1 MSAPPK
7 PEPPVRFRPRALV
20 LLVSGAALA
29 VAAIASHDSIPLL
42 LAVPLLFGPVA
53 AGLGAARGIGGYRS
67 HWSVDGSRE
76 AVEITGRLARSPSG
90 RTAGVFS
97 DLLPAA
103 NRSSSANRPRWR
115 RLPRVWPSGCTG
127 PRPYPCLISV
137 ARPALVWRDP
147 LGLVE
152 RDVPVEGEAIR
163 VQRFPPE
170 LARAARAPLRRTT
183 PLPGEVRARQLGPSG
198 EFFGIRPYGSG
209 DTVRQV
215 NWTATAR
222 AGRMLAND
230 FRVERTGDLLIVV
243 DLRPSSLGPEVDA
256 RLASVACAGAYGL
269 AQSFLE
275 QKARVGLAAVF
286 GEYLTAIP
294 LGSGRRQRYRIL
306 RALQAATVGEVAG
319 PSERLAVSLR
329 RYFPPGVTTALLSP
343 LADDDS
349 TLVLP
354 HLRRRG
360 FPAFVLSPSP
370 VTLLAPS
377 AAAPSEDDRRALRLL
392 SLVRRRRVADAWSE
406 APVVDWDDY
415 WSLAALTSF
424 FARPPAGGRAH
435 DPGRRLVAAGVRSA
449 GPSVGPPR
457 APSWPLCSGS
467 SAGCRSRSRSVSR
480 PGPPSSP
487 SASGAAGRPRPRGTA
502 SFRSS
507 WPSVRSPS
515 GPGPRS
521 SRAPSR
527 ARPALPSCSGPGRHR
542 ASPDRGRPG
551 RRVGPPG
558 VVRRRRAARG
568 VRPPDG
574 PGGHRRGRGRD
585 RCRLR
590 PGRLGAAR
598 GASGTERV
606 GPNDMTDGRVT
617 RSAAYA
623 VRAPT
628 KGPS

>member
-1 MSAPPK
+1 VSAPPE

-29 VAAIASHDSIPLL
+29 VAAIASHNSIPLL
-42 LAVPLLFGPVA
+42 LAVPLLVGPVA
-53 AGLGAARGIGGYRS
+53 AGLGAARGIGGYRLT
-67 HWSVDGSRE
+67 WSVDGSRE

-90 RTAGVFS
+90 RTPGVFPIFYRPEP
-97 DLLPAA
+97 LVERQPAEVE
-103 NRSSSANRPRWR
+103 RTPEGLGF
-115 RLPRVWPSGCTG
+115 RLHWAA
-127 PRPYPCLISV
+127 PYPCLISV

-243 DLRPSSLGPEVDA
+243 ELRPSSLGPEVDA

-275 QKARVGLAAVF
+275 QKARVGLALY

-424 FARPPAGGRAH
+424 FARPA
-435 DPGRRLVAAGVRSA
+435 GRR
-449 GPSVGPPR
+449 
-457 APSWPLCSGS
+457 
-467 SAGCRSRSRSVSR
+467 
-480 PGPPSSP
+480 
-487 SASGAAGRPRPRGTA
+487 SGA
-502 SFRSS
+502 
-507 WPSVRSPS
+507 
-515 GPGPRS
+515 
-521 SRAPSR
+521 
-527 ARPALPSCSGPGRHR
+527 
-542 ASPDRGRPG
+542 
-551 RRVGPPG
+551 
-558 VVRRRRAARG
+558 
-568 VRPPDG
+568 
-574 PGGHRRGRGRD
+574 
-585 RCRLR
+585 
-590 PGRLGAAR
+590 
-598 GASGTERV
+598 
-606 GPNDMTDGRVT
+606 
-617 RSAAYA
+617 
-623 VRAPT
+623 
-628 KGPS
+628 